1 MADDAET
8 WLIKCNPYNGST
20 CCLRGGTT
28 CCDDDTSNFF
38 TYEPGSVTASLND
51 FGVNVLF
58 VTSTGAA
65 SSSAATDSTS
75 GTPTSTSSSST
86 GQAST
91 SSQGNNN
98 SHTGEIALG
107 AVLGVVVIAA
117 VFGITALWVKLRAEK
132 GRRQRAETELDS
144 MRGTASPGYMSS
156 AMVATNTGSSKTYY
170 AANVAAQTQELY
182 SAQAQYLDP
191 SAYSPRYHPSELPT
205 ANGGPYQGGP

>member
-1 MADDAET
+1 M
-8 WLIKCNPYNGST
+8 KCNPYNGST

-38 TYEPGSVTASLND
+38 TYQPGSVTASLND
-51 FGVNVLF
+51 VGLNILQI
-58 VTSTGAA
+58 VTSTGTA
-65 SSSAATDSTS
+65 SSSTATDSTP

-91 SSQGNNN
+91 SSQNNSN

-117 VFGITALWVKLRAEK
+117 VFGITSLWVKLRAEK

-144 MRGTASPGYMSS
+144 IRGTASLGYMSS
-156 AMVATNTGSSKTYY
+156 AMVATNTDSSKAYY
-170 AANVAAQTQELY
+170 ASNMT
-182 SAQAQYLDP
+182 AQAQNSP
-191 SAYSPRYHPSELPT
+191 SPRYPPSELPT
-205 ANGGPYQGGP
+205 ANAGRHQGGP